1 MSYTVKEIFY
11 SIQGEGHNLGKPA
24 VFCRFS
30 KCNLWSGH
38 EKDRE
43 KAICK
48 FCDTDFVGGQE
59 FKDEKELANK
69 IDKSFKATD
78 NKFVILTGGE
88 PMLQVDKKLISE
100 LKLKGFSI
108 AIETNGTIEVPKEID
123 WITVSPKL
131 NAKLKQKSG
140 NELKIVYPQD
150 FDLKEFENFDFEHFF
165 LSPMATGSE
174 EKNRKNIEKVVNY
187 CLENSKWRMT
197 YQCHKIWG
205 VR

>member
-1 MSYTVKEIFY
+1 MPYTIKEIFY

-48 FCDTDFVGGQE
+48 FCDTDFIGGKTYE
-59 FKDEKELANK
+59 NEKELASKINEAFKGKINK
-69 IDKSFKATD
+69 L
-78 NKFVILTGGE
+78 VILTGGE
-88 PMLQVDKKLISE
+88 PMLQVDSKLINE
-100 LKLKGFSI
+100 LKSNDFTI
-108 AIETNGTIEVPKEID
+108 AIETNGTLNVPREID
-123 WITVSPKL
+123 WITVSPKID
-131 NAKLKQKSG
+131 AKFTQKSG
-140 NELKIVYPQD
+140 DELKVVYPQD
-150 FDLKEFENFDFEHFF
+150 FDLKELETLDFKHFY
-165 LSPMATGSE
+165 LSPMTTANE
-174 EKNRKNIEKVVNY
+174 EQNKKNIDLVVQY
-187 CLENSKWRMT
+187 CKENSKWKMT

>member
-30 KCNLWSGH
+30 KCNLWSGY

-48 FCDTDFVGGQE
+48 FCDTNFIGGKTYE
-59 FKDEKELANK
+59 DEKELVFEINK
-69 IDKSFKATD
+69 AFTGKE

-88 PMLQVDKKLISE
+88 PMLQVDSKLIKE
-100 LKLKGFSI
+100 LKLNDFTV
-108 AIETNGTIEVPKEID
+108 AIETNGTLEVEKRID

-131 NAKLKQKSG
+131 GAKFTQKSG
-140 NELKIVYPQD
+140 NELKVVYPQD
-150 FDLKEFENFDFEHFF
+150 FNLKELESLEFKHFY
-165 LSPMATGSE
+165 LSPMTT
-174 EKNRKNIEKVVNY
+174 KNLSLI
-187 CLENSKWRMT
+187 
-197 YQCHKIWG
+197 HI
-205 VR
+205 

>member
-48 FCDTDFVGGQE
+48 FCDTDFIGGSVYE
-59 FKDEKELANK
+59 DEKELAHEINK
-69 IDKSFKATD
+69 TFTGKE

-88 PMLQVDKKLISE
+88 PMLQVDNKLINE
-100 LKLKGFSI
+100 LKSNDFTI
-108 AIETNGTIEVPKEID
+108 AIETNGTLDVPREID

-131 NAKLKQKSG
+131 NAKFIQKSG
-140 NELKIVYPQD
+140 NELKVVYPQD
-150 FDLKEFENFDFEHFF
+150 FDLKELENLDFKHFY
-165 LSPMATGSE
+165 LSPMITSDDF
-174 EKNRKNIEKVVNY
+174 KNKENIDLVVKY
-187 CLENSKWRMT
+187 CLKNPLWKMT
-197 YQCHKIWG
+197 YQCHKIWE